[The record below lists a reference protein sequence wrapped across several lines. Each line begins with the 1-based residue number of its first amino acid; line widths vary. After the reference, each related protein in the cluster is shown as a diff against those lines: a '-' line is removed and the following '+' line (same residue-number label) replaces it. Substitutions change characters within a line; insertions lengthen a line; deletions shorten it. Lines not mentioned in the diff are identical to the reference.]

1 MNDQLKELSVSLNS
15 YSEQI
20 LRLSGKA
27 EMELVEYNGTLRLV
41 YKSTLS
47 ENESGEL
54 VDSIPNEVPLTRE
67 RPVFTLGIESILA
80 YYGLDHEN
88 VKISPSSDSLSI
100 FDHEG
105 NKILEAPMVEKQF
118 LEVNWFSAWTV
129 ESGEKELVRSAKKAF
144 SEKKFSEYRLL
155 IPKILNAIL
164 SYVKDFQISNNTA
177 ELISSLEDLGIGQ
190 KQIEISK
197 SLLSPET
204 KK

>member
-1 MNDQLKELSVSLNS
+1 MNDQLKELSSNLNT

-27 EMELVEYNGTLRLV
+27 ETELVEYNGTLRLV
-41 YKSTLS
+41 YQSTLS
-47 ENESGEL
+47 ENESMEL

-105 NKILEAPMVEKQF
+105 NKILKPQWLKSNSWN
-118 LEVNWFSAWTV
+118 NWFQHGLLSR
-129 ESGEKELVRSAKKAF
+129 EKKNWLGVPKRHLAKKVF
-144 SEKKFSEYRLL
+144 R
-155 IPKILNAIL
+155 I
-164 SYVKDFQISNNTA
+164 
-177 ELISSLEDLGIGQ
+177 
-190 KQIEISK
+190 
-197 SLLSPET
+197 
-204 KK
+204 

>member
-15 YSEQI
+15 YSDKI

-67 RPVFTLGIESILA
+67 RPVFTGIESILA

-105 NKILEAPMVEKQF
+105 IKYWKPQWLK
-118 LEVNWFSAWTV
+118 
-129 ESGEKELVRSAKKAF
+129 
-144 SEKKFSEYRLL
+144 
-155 IPKILNAIL
+155 
-164 SYVKDFQISNNTA
+164 SN
-177 ELISSLEDLGIGQ
+177 SW
-190 KQIEISK
+190 K
-197 SLLSPET
+197 
-204 KK
+204 